1 MSSAAA
7 VIDIAAN
14 VSERPNTA
22 DAAPNAAR
30 SSYMV
35 GGVVGVGVGIA
46 EGGGVGIAEGGGVEK
61 VTVHIWLLL
70 EVPVNAKYCPADT
83 A

>member
-7 VIDIAAN
+7 VIDMAAN

-46 EGGGVGIAEGGGVEK
+46 EGGGVEK
-61 VTVHIWLLL
+61 VTLHIWLLL